1 MASAVCG
8 PSRVAEFGGAGVIAT
23 HRAVNEP
30 ARACRI
36 QRVQEEF
43 IRGLFADPQMLR
55 MGHQQRHDDL
65 NLGLG
70 WLYYSLARILRPQ
83 RAVVIGSYR
92 GFSPGVIAKALLENV
107 EGGEVTFIDPSLADG
122 FWSDA
127 DQVEEHF
134 RQLGTPNVR
143 HHRYTT
149 QEFITTPAY
158 MELGEIGL
166 LMVDGLHTADQARLD
181 YLAFLDKLSAN
192 AIVLFHDSVSEKVSP
207 IYGHDKLYTHTV
219 CRFMERLRET
229 PGLETFTF
237 PFGDGV
243 TLVHGRPRTLERI
256 NQPF

>member
-1 MASAVCG
+1 MASAVRG
-8 PSRVAEFGGAGVIAT
+8 PWRLADFAGAAVIAT
-23 HRAVNEP
+23 HPAVNGP
-30 ARACRI
+30 GRACRI
-36 QRVQEEF
+36 LRVQEDF
-43 IRGLFADPQMLR
+43 IRRLFSDPQMLR
-55 MGHQQRHDDL
+55 MGHQQRLVDL

-70 WLYYSLARILRPQ
+70 WLYYALARVVRPQ
-83 RAVVIGSYR
+83 SAVVIGSYR

-107 EGGEVTFIDPSLADG
+107 EGGEVMFIDPSLADD

-127 DQVEEHF
+127 AQVVEHF

-143 HHRYTT
+143 HHRCTT

-158 MELGEIGL
+158 AELGEIGL
-166 LMVDGLHTADQARLD
+166 LMVDGLHTAEQARLD
-181 YLAFLDKLSAN
+181 YLAFVDKLSAN

-219 CRFMERLRET
+219 CRFMERLRQT
-229 PGLETFTF
+229 PGLETFTL

-243 TLVHGRPRTLERI
+243 TLVQGRPETLERI